1 MCMHGYLAI
10 DLVGSQSPAETR
22 RSSTNARIYIPYLTS
37 SAIPSLSCFRVSE
50 RDPVMSAS
58 RHAWLRPHAHI
69 WSRCR
74 CRPRVLAS
82 GRALA
87 LAQSLHA
94 QAMGQTDMLG
104 YYIAKNTSGACLCLL
119 HALFNLAHGRS
130 NQPLSTSGPWCRPE
144 ANGEQASPEAA
155 YMLCYSTTYCC

>member
-1 MCMHGYLAI
+1 M
-10 DLVGSQSPAETR
+10 
-22 RSSTNARIYIPYLTS
+22 RSSDECLSPCMASGVCIFSLEIKLQKTRGAYIYKHD
-37 SAIPSLSCFRVSE
+37 E
-50 RDPVMSAS
+50 
-58 RHAWLRPHAHI
+58 LRPHAHI

-130 NQPLSTSGPWCRPE
+130 NQPLYFRPLVPTRSQQRTTITGGSCWRP
-144 ANGEQASPEAA
+144 N
-155 YMLCYSTTYCC
+155 YYSYYFR